1 MRIPWRLNRVQLTTY
16 LHSQNVFHDKTEVD
30 KFYRDHL
37 SNLDLL
43 LAGGRVQP
51 THIVLFGSLYEVQD
65 SESRARKG
73 CEIVYSKWNGFNLLQ
88 DDARRRGGVV
98 VLEQPRPS

>member
-1 MRIPWRLNRVQLTTY
+1 MHLTIY
-16 LHSQNVFHDKTEVD
+16 LHSQTVSHDKNEVE
-30 KFYRDHL
+30 KFYQDHL

-43 LAGGRVQP
+43 LGTRGVQP

-73 CEIVYSKWNGFNLLQ
+73 CEIVYSKWNGFDLLQ